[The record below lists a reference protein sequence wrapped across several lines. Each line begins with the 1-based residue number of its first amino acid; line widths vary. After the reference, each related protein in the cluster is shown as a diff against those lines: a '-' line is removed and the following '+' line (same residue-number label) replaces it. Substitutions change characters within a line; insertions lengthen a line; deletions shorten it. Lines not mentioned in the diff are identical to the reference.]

1 MLFSTSLTVCGV
13 LYMDQCSTWSCCCCS
28 PATPKPSSRTR
39 VGNGSPRL
47 NQDGGK
53 RNDTRVNL
61 CNVCWLSRYGASS
74 WHGHRLLRPSL
85 AVVSDERAGESHL
98 RPLIWRVTRSLVQ
111 KLYIELIF
119 NQKHYSKLVWGLSAG
134 CCRDKVKV
142 FCKGIKRDIEYCF
155 FNTSIVLKF
164 KNLVL
169 WQLQSTQDQ
178 NMFRNVQ
185 KVFKKVFVW
194 NEKLKLDFST
204 LYWCFCSKFKN
215 NVIRDFTEIKV
226 EVSTSFWRFCLCFCW
241 EFLLSNTLW
250 KLVIESGIKTEGS
263 YRGVRL

>member
-74 WHGHRLLRPSL
+74 WHGHRLLGPSL

-98 RPLIWRVTRSLVQ
+98 RPLIWRVTQFSSEVVHWINFQPKTLFKISLGTLCRLLPRLGKSILQGYQ
-111 KLYIELIF
+111 KRYW
-119 NQKHYSKLVWGLSAG
+119 V
-134 CCRDKVKV
+134 
-142 FCKGIKRDIEYCF
+142 F

-185 KVFKKVFVW
+185 KVFKKAFVW

-204 LYWCFCSKFKN
+204 LHLCFCSKFKN

-226 EVSTSFWRFCLCFCW
+226 EVSTSFWRFCLCFRW

>member
-1 MLFSTSLTVCGV
+1 MLVVQVWCLFLTRPSTSRTFARSRLGWTSGWVASQTFNLTSDTKFSSEVV
-13 LYMDQCSTWSCCCCS
+13 HWINFQ
-28 PATPKPSSRTR
+28 PKTLFKISLGTLCRLL
-39 VGNGSPRL
+39 PRL
-47 NQDGGK
+47 GK
-53 RNDTRVNL
+53 SIL
-61 CNVCWLSRYGASS
+61 QGYQKRY
-74 WHGHRLLRPSL
+74 W
-85 AVVSDERAGESHL
+85 V
-98 RPLIWRVTRSLVQ
+98 
-111 KLYIELIF
+111 
-119 NQKHYSKLVWGLSAG
+119 
-134 CCRDKVKV
+134 
-142 FCKGIKRDIEYCF
+142 F

-194 NEKLKLDFST
+194 NEKLKLDFSI

-226 EVSTSFWRFCLCFCW
+226 EVSTSFWRFCLCFRW